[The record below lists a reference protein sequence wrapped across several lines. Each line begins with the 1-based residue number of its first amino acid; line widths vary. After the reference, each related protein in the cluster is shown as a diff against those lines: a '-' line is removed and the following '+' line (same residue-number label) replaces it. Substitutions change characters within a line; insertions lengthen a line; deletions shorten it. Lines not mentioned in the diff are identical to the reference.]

1 MHWPS
6 SRVCLSSA
14 NFFSPD
20 PAGVL
25 GEMSASPTACLARPA
40 GSETPQA
47 GSLPDQRDPR
57 DTWSKKV
64 DFLLSVVGFAVDLGN
79 VWRFPYVCYQNGGG
93 KEGSVSWARIWGR
106 GELSTL
112 SKEPLP
118 LPWQPSRGL

>member
-1 MHWPS
+1 M
-6 SRVCLSSA
+6 
-14 NFFSPD
+14 
-20 PAGVL
+20 
-25 GEMSASPTACLARPA
+25 
-40 GSETPQA
+40 
-47 GSLPDQRDPR
+47 
-57 DTWSKKV
+57 

-118 LPWQPSRGL
+118 LPWGVIILGEGLSASVPS